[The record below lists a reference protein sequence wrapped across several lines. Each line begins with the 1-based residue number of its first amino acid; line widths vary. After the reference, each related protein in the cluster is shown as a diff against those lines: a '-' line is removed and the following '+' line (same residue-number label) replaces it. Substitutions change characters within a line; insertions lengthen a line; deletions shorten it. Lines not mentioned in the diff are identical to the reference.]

1 MKVEFKISF
10 FTFCAWIFYSVIL
23 EFNVNAQT
31 LGFGLNNTDPI
42 HIEASEGIE
51 WHKNKKLY
59 IARGDAKARQGRVTV
74 FADELLAH
82 YRSTETG
89 SEEIYKIN
97 ANGNVSIES
106 DTDKATSD
114 KAIYDVLEGA
124 LIMTG
129 KRIRFTTPLD
139 TIVARKSLEYYEKEN
154 LAIARGDAIA
164 IRDDKRLRADILKAH
179 FIANQG
185 DNNSTKIDLI
195 KATGN
200 VHLSTATDIVT
211 AENAVYKVNEGLVS
225 MNGSVK
231 ISRGQTQLNGDRAE
245 VNLNTGV
252 SRLLTMVKGQK
263 KSNERVRGIFMPSIL
278 NKDNDLRRN
287 K

>member
-1 MKVEFKISF
+1 MKAEFKISF
-10 FTFCAWIFYSVIL
+10 FTFCAWVFYSANL
-23 EFNVNAQT
+23 ESSVNAQT
-31 LGFGLNNTDPI
+31 LGFGLNNADPI
-42 HIEASEGIE
+42 HIEASDGIE

-74 FADELLAH
+74 IADELLAY
-82 YRSTETG
+82 YRSTKTG

-114 KAIYDVLEGA
+114 KAIYDVVEGT

-129 KRIRFTTPLD
+129 EQIRFTTPLD
-139 TIVARKSLEYYEKEN
+139 TIIARESLEYYEKKN
-154 LAIARGDAIA
+154 LAIAQGDAIA
-164 IRDDKRLRADILKAH
+164 IRADKRLRADTLKAH
-179 FIANQG
+179 FITNQ
-185 DNNSTKIDLI
+185 DDDNSTKIDRI
-195 KATGN
+195 NAIGN

-211 AENAVYKVNEGLVS
+211 AEYADYKVNAGLVS
-225 MNGSVK
+225 MSGSVK
-231 ISRGQTQLNGDRAE
+231 ITRGQTQLNGDRAE

-252 SRLLTMVKGQK
+252 SRLLTNVKGQK
-263 KSNERVRGIFMPSIL
+263 KSGARVRGIFMPSVL